1 VTGHVTAIAKWN
13 AEVSRLVLDDQMVF
27 HAALKRLKPENGEPF
42 EIEAMRL
49 FGRRTSKQ
57 NKAYWGWVVR
67 PIALASHQSLD
78 EIHRLLKAEYLP
90 TERLVIAD
98 KDTGEV
104 KFEREVECGT
114 TTRMSE
120 TDFDRYMEHCRLF
133 GMTHCGIDF
142 SPRGLWEQFGI
153 GEG

>member
-1 VTGHVTAIAKWN
+1 MSGHVTTTAKWN
-13 AEVSRLVLDDQMVF
+13 DEIKRLVLDDQMVF
-27 HAALKRLKPENGEPF
+27 NASLRRLRPQHGEPF
-42 EIEAMRL
+42 ELEATRL
-49 FGRRTSKQ
+49 FGRRTSKA
-57 NKAYWGWVVR
+57 NRIYWGWIVR

-78 EIHRLLKAEYLP
+78 EIHRCLKAEFLP
-90 TERLVIAD
+90 TEKLVIAD
-98 KDTGEV
+98 KETGEV
-104 KFEREVECGT
+104 KFERELECGT

-142 SPRGLWEQFGI
+142 SPAGLWEQFGI